1 MGNEK
6 ISSEEFQK
14 FAELIHRISG
24 IYLKESKKTLL
35 SNRLSKRMKDLEL
48 NSFNDYYDYVISKDK
63 EEIIEVIN
71 GISTNETYFFRHNP
85 HFIALFDV
93 IIPEFIS
100 RSHFPLNIWC
110 AGCSSGEEPYTI
122 AMLAKERGY
131 LNRKYIR
138 IDASDINT
146 EVLNLAT
153 HGIYDN
159 KKFRETEPGY
169 IKKYFKQLND
179 KNYLI
184 DEEIRCSV
192 NFFRF
197 NLIHDSTD
205 KKYDIIF
212 CRNVMIYFDREDQ
225 NKVVAN
231 FFKALNPEGYFFLGH
246 AESLYFMDSGFKFK
260 KIQDAPV
267 YYKE

>member
-24 IYLKESKKTLL
+24 IYLKDSKITLL
-35 SNRLSKRMKDLEL
+35 SNRLSKRVKDLGMK
-48 NSFNDYYDYVISKDK
+48 SFDDYYDYVVLENK

-71 GISTNETYFFRHNP
+71 GISTNETYFFRHKP
-85 HFIALFDV
+85 HFAALFDV

-146 EVLNLAT
+146 EVLNLAV
-153 HGIYDN
+153 HGVYED
-159 KKFRETEPGY
+159 KKFRETNFNY
-169 IKKYFKQLND
+169 IKRYFKKLSE
-179 KNYLI
+179 KRYLI
-184 DEEIRCSV
+184 DEEIRHSV

-212 CRNVMIYFDREDQ
+212 CRNVMIYFDKEDQ
-225 NKVVAN
+225 TKVVAN
-231 FFKALNPEGYFFLGH
+231 FFNALNHEGYFFLGH
-246 AESLYFMDSGFKFK
+246 AESLYFMDSRFKFK
-260 KIQDAPV
+260 KIQEAPV

>member
-1 MGNEK
+1 MGSEK
-6 ISSEEFQK
+6 ISSEEFLK
-14 FAELIHRISG
+14 FAELIHSISG

-35 SNRLSKRMKDLEL
+35 SNRLSKRVKEL
-48 NSFNDYYDYVISKDK
+48 GLKSFDDYYNYVVSENR

-85 HFIALFDV
+85 HFTALFDV

-122 AMLAKERGY
+122 AMLAKEHGY

-146 EVLNLAT
+146 EVLSFAA
-153 HGIYDN
+153 HGVYDD
-159 KKFRETEPGY
+159 KKFRETKSDY
-169 IKKYFKQLND
+169 IKKYFRRLND

-184 DEEIRCSV
+184 DEEIRNSV

-197 NLIHDSTD
+197 NLIHDFTD

-212 CRNVMIYFDREDQ
+212 CRNVMIYFDKEDQ
-225 NKVVAN
+225 NKVVTK
-231 FFKALNPEGYFFLGH
+231 FFNALNPEGYFFLGH
-246 AESLYFMDSGFKFK
+246 AESLYFMDSEFKFK
-260 KIQDAPV
+260 KVQDAPV